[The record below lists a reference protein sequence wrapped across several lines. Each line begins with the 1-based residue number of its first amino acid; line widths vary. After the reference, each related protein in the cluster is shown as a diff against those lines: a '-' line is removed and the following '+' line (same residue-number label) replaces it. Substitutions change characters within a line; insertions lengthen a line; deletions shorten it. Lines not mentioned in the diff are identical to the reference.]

1 MADQFYFSRDT
12 KVYLTPTGS
21 TSVVWEIPVL
31 DGFSFSQATN
41 TSEITLN
48 EMADANGK
56 SRRSRQ
62 MFTDSYA
69 PAEWSF
75 STYMRPFGAVP
86 AGSGDI
92 WEPSASISGNPQHA
106 VEEALWA
113 YFVGATS
120 FTLGTGSTAS
130 AWAGPDLDGDST
142 ATIPVVNSDSS
153 MEVNWTASEVA
164 ALGTF
169 DLYFEM
175 GGATSG
181 TKTTYKIEGCVVNSA
196 SIDFDIDGIATIN
209 WSGMGKIIEETTSAD
224 APTVTITEGTSTTS
238 NFIRNRLTSL
248 SATNAA
254 GGNFNAS
261 YDLVLTGGNITM
273 ENNITFLTPETLGV
287 VNQPLGNVTGTRSV
301 SGNFTCY
308 LNNDTGKSAELF
320 EDIIESTSVI
330 TNVFDLTFNI
340 GGGSAPK
347 VSVEMPKCH
356 LEVPTHSMDDII
368 SLDVNFH
375 ALPASI
381 DPGDDTADNYEAKVT
396 YTGNDLSS

>member
-1 MADQFYFSRDT
+1 MT
-12 KVYLTPTGS
+12 PHTPTG
-21 TSVVWEIPVL
+21 TPSVRWEIPVL

-86 AGSGDI
+86 AGSGEI

-113 YFVGATS
+113 YFVGATT
-120 FTLGTGSTAS
+120 FAIGNGSNAS
-130 AWAGPDLDGDST
+130 AWTGPDLDGGSPASPYTPITNNDT
-142 ATIPVVNSDSS
+142 NLIID
-153 MEVNWTASEVA
+153 WTASEVA

-175 GGATSG
+175 GGASSG
-181 TKTTYKIEGCVVNSA
+181 TNLTYKIEGCVVNSA
-196 SIDFDIDGIATIN
+196 AIDFDIDGIATIN
-209 WSGMGKIIEETTSAD
+209 WSGMGKIITESGAD
-224 APTVTITEGTSTTS
+224 APTATKLISEGTTTTS

-248 SATNAA
+248 TVTGADSGA
-254 GGNFNAS
+254 FNAS

-287 VNQPLGNVTGTRSV
+287 VNQPLGNVTGTRSI

-308 LNNDTGKSAELF
+308 LNNDAGKSAELF

-330 TNVFDLTFNI
+330 TNDFDLTFNI
-340 GGGSAPK
+340 GGGSSPK
-347 VSVEMPKCH
+347 VAVNMPNCH

-381 DPGDDTADNYEAKVT
+381 DPGSTAANYEVKVT
-396 YTGNDLSS
+396 YTGDDLS